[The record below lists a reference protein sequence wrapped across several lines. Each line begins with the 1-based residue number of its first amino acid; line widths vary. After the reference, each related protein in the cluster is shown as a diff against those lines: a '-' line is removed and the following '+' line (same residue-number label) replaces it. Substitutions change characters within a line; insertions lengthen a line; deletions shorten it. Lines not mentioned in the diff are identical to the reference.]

1 MQISAEQGSAE
12 QGSAEQGSAERSSAE
27 QGDGMMLG
35 GAALALPSDPLRALV
50 TVSGCTVRPRVAA
63 GSHPAPRA
71 TASTSCALIDPY
83 AVGPVRDERYGT
95 RAIQLGRGGALI
107 DPCAVG
113 PWVRLVRPATRMSID
128 PVGVYAVVA
137 RVCGRSAQSARCVH
151 ALEQGQTWHGLSAVR
166 MRRGLHD
173 ENVGWHTRAPEGA
186 VPLPPVVSD
195 CLRLCCRLAPA
206 QPRHNEMVCSAC
218 PGQSRLCPRS
228 PTPPPPL

>member
-1 MQISAEQGSAE
+1 MGPPP
-12 QGSAEQGSAERSSAE
+12 RW
-27 QGDGMMLG
+27 
-35 GAALALPSDPLRALV
+35 LPTLCARALV
-50 TVSGCTVRPRVAA
+50 TVSGCTVRPRIAA

-71 TASTSCALIDPY
+71 TASTSCALIDPC
-83 AVGPVRDERYGT
+83 V
-95 RAIQLGRGGALI
+95 L
-107 DPCAVG
+107 G
-113 PWVRLVRPATRMSID
+113 PWLRLVRPATRMSID

-206 QPRHNEMVCSAC
+206 QPRHNDMVCSAC
-218 PGQSRLCPRS
+218 PGQSRLCPLS